1 MPLVALFFQRGE
13 SWLAT
18 APRARLRW
26 AACCLAVI
34 SFLLTQGLHWLLFP
48 LDNMDELL
56 RRMAADALAS
66 IIIGILAYRVF
77 RNLVE
82 RRRALYERLQLIA
95 ELNHHIRNALQ
106 VIQFSAQ
113 TTQNDEAIGQI
124 DESVRRIAGVLRE
137 LAPMERLEAIKPKQA
152 A

>member
-1 MPLVALFFQRGE
+1 MPLVALLSRKGE

-18 APRARLRW
+18 APRGRLRGV
-26 AACCLAVI
+26 AICLAVV

-48 LDNMDELL
+48 VDDLDILW
-56 RRMAADALAS
+56 RRMVADALAS
-66 IIIGILAYRVF
+66 IIIGVLAYRVF

-113 TTQNDEAIGQI
+113 TTQTDEAIGQI

>member
-1 MPLVALFFQRGE
+1 MPLVGLLSRKGE

-18 APRARLRW
+18 APRGRLRW
-26 AACCLAVI
+26 VAACLAIICFV
-34 SFLLTQGLHWLLFP
+34 LTQVLHWLLFP
-48 LDNMDELL
+48 LDTGEQLW
-56 RRMAADALAS
+56 RRMAADALAA

-77 RNLVE
+77 RNLAE
-82 RRRALYERLQLIA
+82 RRRAIYERLQLIS

-113 TTQNDEAIGQI
+113 TTQNDEAIVQI
-124 DESVRRIAGVLRE
+124 DESVRRIAGVLGE
-137 LAPMERLEAIKPKQA
+137 LAPMDRLEPLKPKQA